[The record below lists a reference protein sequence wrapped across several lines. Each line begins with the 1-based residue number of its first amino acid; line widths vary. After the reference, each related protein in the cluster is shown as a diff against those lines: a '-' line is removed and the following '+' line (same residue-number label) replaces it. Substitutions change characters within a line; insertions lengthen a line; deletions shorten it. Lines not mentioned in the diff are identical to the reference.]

1 MKILVTNDDGIR
13 AKGIQVLARL
23 LKPYGE
29 VTVVAP
35 SHAQSGMSLAIPLK
49 MDAKIFA
56 SEMIEEDGIFWQHID
71 TTPGA
76 CVKFALDSC
85 FLQVRPDIIVSGINH
100 GANTATAVCY
110 SATLGAA
117 AEGAINRIPA
127 IGISVDTVHPD
138 ADFSAVEHYFPR
150 IFEALVE
157 RYKVIN
163 PRDGIYYN
171 INFPDLPTE
180 QIKGIAAASMGRVH
194 WCDEFVANPDGTWHL
209 EGVRADDN
217 DNVSD
222 ADHKL
227 VDQGYISIVPHHIDS
242 TDYNELSALK
252 TIFPL

>member
-23 LKPYGE
+23 LKPYGQ

-49 MDAKIFA
+49 MDEKIFA
-56 SEMIEEDGIFWQHID
+56 SEMVEEDGIFWQHVD

-76 CVKFALDSC
+76 CVKFALDST
-85 FLQVRPDIIVSGINH
+85 FLKVRPDIIVSGINH

-127 IGISVDTVHPD
+127 IGISVDTWLHDP
-138 ADFSAVEHYFPR
+138 DFSAVEKYFPT

-157 RYKVIN
+157 RYKV
-163 PRDGIYYN
+163 
-171 INFPDLPTE
+171 L
-180 QIKGIAAASMGRVH
+180 
-194 WCDEFVANPDGTWHL
+194 HL

-217 DNVSD
+217 DNVPD

-242 TDYNELSALK
+242 TDYNELAALK
-252 TIFPL
+252 TVFPL

>member
-23 LKPYGE
+23 LKPYGQ

-49 MDAKIFA
+49 MDEKIFA
-56 SEMIEEDGIFWQHID
+56 SEMVEEDGIFWQHVD

-76 CVKFALDSC
+76 CVKFALDST
-85 FLQVRPDIIVSGINH
+85 FLKVRPDIIVSGINH

-127 IGISVDTVHPD
+127 IGVSLDSWLADP
-138 ADFSAVEHYFPR
+138 DFSAAEHYFPR

-157 RYKVIN
+157 RYKVLN

-171 INFPDLPTE
+171 INFPYLPTKN
-180 QIKGIAAASMGRVH
+180 IKGIAAASMGRVH

-217 DNVSD
+217 DNVPD

-227 VDQGYISIVPHHIDS
+227 VDQGYISIVPHRIDS
-242 TDYNELSALK
+242 TDYNELAALK

>member
-13 AKGIQVLARL
+13 AKGIQLLARL
-23 LKPYGE
+23 LKPYGQ

-49 MDAKIFA
+49 RDEKIFS
-56 SEMIEEDGIFWQHID
+56 SEIIEEDGIFWQHID

-76 CVKFALDSC
+76 CVKFALGRM
-85 FLQVRPDIIVSGINH
+85 FKEEKPDIIVSGINH

-127 IGISVDTVHPD
+127 IGVSMDTGHPD

-157 RYKVIN
+157 RYKVVN

-171 INFPDLPTE
+171 INFPYLPTE
-180 QIKGIAAASMGRVH
+180 KIKGIAAASMGRVH

-217 DNVSD
+217 DNVPD

-227 VDQGYISIVPHHIDS
+227 VDQGYISIVPHRIDS
-242 TDYNELSALK
+242 TDYQELSALK

>member
-23 LKPYGE
+23 LKPYGQ

-56 SEMIEEDGIFWQHID
+56 SEMIEEDGIFWQHVD

-76 CVKFALDSC
+76 CVKFALDST
-85 FLQVRPDIIVSGINH
+85 FLKVRPDIIVSGINH

-127 IGISVDTVHPD
+127 IGISLDTWRPD
-138 ADFSAVEHYFPR
+138 PDFSAAEKYFPP

-163 PRDGIYYN
+163 PRDGVYYN
-171 INFPDLPTE
+171 INFPYLPVE
-180 QIKGIAAASMGRVH
+180 KINGIAAASMGRVH

-209 EGVRADDN
+209 EGIRADDN

-242 TDYNELSALK
+242 TDYNELAALK
-252 TIFPL
+252 TVFPL